1 MSTEGNSDSSMSKNN
16 FSVIRVNHDF
26 SKSRSSFGGIF
37 VNKFGLG
44 KTIITIEFLP

>member
-1 MSTEGNSDSSMSKNN
+1 MSTEGSNDSSISKNN

-44 KTIITIEFLP
+44 ETIIIIVFLP